1 MIEKQKILIDTDIGD
16 DIDDA
21 IALAFGLKLDGIEI
35 VGVTTVFCN
44 VTARAKIAKKIL
56 KLAGRADIPVYAGSH
71 NTLTK
76 EKPNDPLC
84 QMTDEVLAD
93 PSLCAENAATGEQS
107 GGEEAVD
114 FILDCAR
121 KYGNELIV
129 LGIGP
134 YTNLAK
140 AVKKDP
146 EAMNSLKKVVVMG
159 GTYLE
164 HHLEWNVLCDVEAAD
179 YIFKSLNNLY
189 CVGFDVTK
197 KTDVSEEEYRA
208 MLKPCGGLRGYL
220 AELTRLWSTCWHVP
234 TLHDPLALYY
244 IADPEILQMKRAKIA
259 VEKNGEFTRG
269 MTVNLDNFAEG
280 RTGYEYNGKTHIA
293 VSVDERKI
301 RSVVYETLFKN

>member
-1 MIEKQKILIDTDIGD
+1 MINKQKILIDTDIGD

-21 IALAFGLKLDGIEI
+21 IALALGLKLENIEI
-35 VGVTTVFCN
+35 IGVTTVFCN
-44 VTARAKIAKKIL
+44 VTDRAKIAKKIL
-56 KLAGRADIPVYAGSH
+56 KLAGKGDVPVYAGSR
-71 NTLTK
+71 NTLTN
-76 EKPNDPLC
+76 EKPNSPLC
-84 QMTDEVLAD
+84 QMTDDVLFS
-93 PSLCAENAATGEQS
+93 PEFCAENALTAEQS

-121 KYGNELIV
+121 KYGNELVV

-140 AVKKDP
+140 AIKKDAA
-146 EAMNSLKKVVVMG
+146 AMNSLKKVVIMG

-164 HHLEWNVLCDVEAAD
+164 QHLEWNVLCDVEAAD
-179 YIFKSLNNLY
+179 CIFKNLSNLY

-197 KTDVSEEEYRA
+197 KTNVSEEEYRA
-208 MLKPCGGLRGYL
+208 MLKPGDGLRGYL
-220 AELTRLWSTCWHVP
+220 AELTRLWSVCWHAP

-293 VSVDERKI
+293 VSVDELKI
-301 RSVVYETLFKN
+301 RRVVYETLFKD